1 MSDEVQLIIAG
12 SVLLF
17 ERSGHIF
24 SKEDGLLSSLRGFAD
39 RLERH
44 VIVKKN
50 ADKVIFLLFYFFNSQ
65 IWDLYRDTDQCIC

>member
-12 SVLLF
+12 SVSLF

-24 SKEDGLLSSLRGFAD
+24 SKARQAKASEDGLLSSLWGFVD

-44 VIVKKN
+44 VIIRK
-50 ADKVIFLLFYFFNSQ
+50 
-65 IWDLYRDTDQCIC
+65 C

>member
-24 SKEDGLLSSLRGFAD
+24 SKAKQAEESEDGLLSSLRGFVD
-39 RLERH
+39 RLERP
-44 VIVKKN
+44 VIV
-50 ADKVIFLLFYFFNSQ
+50 
-65 IWDLYRDTDQCIC
+65 